1 MLLYS
6 EGRKGEALRDLEWIV
21 TREPEG
27 IDLDRIRT
35 LLDRLYLEGKAVNFV
50 LLHDLKSLCRCAL
63 MIKRNDKSGAKK
75 FRKEL
80 KRKKVAKAMAR
91 AGKGVGG
98 AKD

>member
-1 MLLYS
+1 
-6 EGRKGEALRDLEWIV
+6 
-21 TREPEG
+21 
-27 IDLDRIRT
+27 
-35 LLDRLYLEGKAVNFV
+35 
-50 LLHDLKSLCRCAL
+50 

-98 AKD
+98 AKDWANQLVQFNAKARIKLFGPS